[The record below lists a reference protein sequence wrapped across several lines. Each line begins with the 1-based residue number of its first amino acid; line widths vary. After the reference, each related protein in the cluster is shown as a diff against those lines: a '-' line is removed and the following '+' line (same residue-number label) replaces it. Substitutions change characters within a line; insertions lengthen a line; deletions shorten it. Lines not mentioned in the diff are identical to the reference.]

1 MNFKDYINGDVE
13 SLNESTASDIFRFVT
28 NAIVGIQTMSS
39 QPQKLVNALYEKMPD
54 LVKQTLGDAEALK
67 ASTAGINSI
76 FGIDEKKNMKTQ
88 QVIYG
93 KALLKI
99 LTKRK
104 VDFKALGKDGQEEEA
119 SKALIALLKPQ

>member
-28 NAIVGIQTMSS
+28 NAMVGIQTMSS
-39 QPQKLVNALYEKMPD
+39 QPQKLVNTLYEKMPD

-67 ASTAGINSI
+67 ASTAGINLA

-119 SKALIALLKPQ
+119 SKALIVLLKP